1 MTEQWKRILIR
12 QNILLSEP
20 LTFSPLRGCV
30 VILKPHECHSEP
42 QAKNLTIPPSYKK
55 QILRLPAQDDIGT
68 QSLTGEER
76 GEGDQGLQRP
86 RTLTLSREGR
96 GKSHSKVSNLTLDD
110 KFTKVLLSSKALI
123 ILIIFSVIFAGFV
136 RVGLAAEGNRF
147 LVSYGGTAG
156 YQLPLW
162 VNKEFGF
169 SKKYG
174 VDLEIILIQAG
185 SPNIQALL
193 GGSLQLTQTA
203 ASSAVIGAVRG
214 APVVIVATLEN
225 KLPMLL
231 ISRPEIK
238 EPQQLRGK
246 VIGINRFGGSND
258 AAVLM
263 AVKAWKMDP
272 KDITML
278 QTGGTSARMAALLSK
293 KVDATVQSYP
303 EIYQARKLGMNVLAD
318 IGDFGLYTNTSNIVT
333 RSYLQ
338 QNRAAVKGFIKG
350 QIEGMHYVKTNK
362 EGSLKILRKYLQVT
376 DAEAVDGTY
385 EFFAKRLLRSPR
397 TEPEGIKN
405 ILASIDAGDR
415 NPADFIDMSL
425 VDEIEREGFVKKLY
439 GS

>member
-1 MTEQWKRILIR
+1 MNVIRRWRRVMLGLLILC
-12 QNILLSEP
+12 S
-20 LTFSPLRGCV
+20 T
-30 VILKPHECHSEP
+30 
-42 QAKNLTIPPSYKK
+42 
-55 QILRLPAQDDIGT
+55 
-68 QSLTGEER
+68 
-76 GEGDQGLQRP
+76 
-86 RTLTLSREGR
+86 
-96 GKSHSKVSNLTLDD
+96 
-110 KFTKVLLSSKALI
+110 
-123 ILIIFSVIFAGFV
+123 FAGPE
-136 RVGLAAEGNRF
+136 RMGWAAEATRF

-162 VNKEFGF
+162 VNKELGF

-174 VDLEIILIQAG
+174 LDLEIILIQAG

-203 ASSAVIGAVRG
+203 ASSAVIGASQG

-263 AVKAWKMDP
+263 AVKAWKMQP
-272 KDITML
+272 SDIKML
-278 QTGGTSARMAALLSK
+278 QTGGTSARMAALISK

-318 IGDFGLYTNTSNIVT
+318 IGDFGYYTNTSNIVT

-362 EGSLKILRKYLQVT
+362 EGSLKILRKHLQIT
-376 DAEAVDGTY
+376 DAEAVEGTY

-397 TEPEGIKN
+397 TELEGIKN
-405 ILASIDAGDR
+405 ILVSIDAGQK

-425 VDEIEREGFVKKLY
+425 IDEIEKEGFVQKLY
-439 GS
+439 GN

>member
-1 MTEQWKRILIR
+1 MLT
-12 QNILLSEP
+12 LLSM
-20 LTFSPLRGCV
+20 GV
-30 VILKPHECHSEP
+30 
-42 QAKNLTIPPSYKK
+42 
-55 QILRLPAQDDIGT
+55 G
-68 QSLTGEER
+68 
-76 GEGDQGLQRP
+76 
-86 RTLTLSREGR
+86 
-96 GKSHSKVSNLTLDD
+96 
-110 KFTKVLLSSKALI
+110 
-123 ILIIFSVIFAGFV
+123 GFV
-136 RVGLAAEGNRF
+136 QTGSAAEGTRF
-147 LVSYGGTAG
+147 LASYGGTAG

-162 VNKEFGF
+162 VNKELGF

-203 ASSAVIGAVRG
+203 ASSAVIGATQG

-263 AVKAWKMDP
+263 AIKAWKMDP
-272 KDITML
+272 KDISML
-278 QTGGTSARMAALLSK
+278 QTGGTAARMAALLSNK
-293 KVDATVQSYP
+293 IAATVQSYP
-303 EIYQARKLGMNVLAD
+303 EIFQARKLGMNVLAD
-318 IGDFGLYTNTSNIVT
+318 IGDFGFYTNTSNIVT

-362 EGSLKILRKYLQVT
+362 EASLKILRKHLQIS
-376 DAEAVDGTY
+376 DPAAVEGTY
-385 EFFAKRLLRSPR
+385 EFFAKRLPRSPR
-397 TEPEGIKN
+397 TELEGIKN
-405 ILASIDAGDR
+405 ILASIGAGQK
-415 NPADFIDMSL
+415 NPAEYIDMSL
-425 VDEIEREGFVKKLY
+425 IDEIEREGFVKKLY

>member
-1 MTEQWKRILIR
+1 MPPDRFMKF
-12 QNILLSEP
+12 P
-20 LTFSPLRGCV
+20 LPLRA
-30 VILKPHECHSEP
+30 IALM
-42 QAKNLTIPPSYKK
+42 
-55 QILRLPAQDDIGT
+55 
-68 QSLTGEER
+68 
-76 GEGDQGLQRP
+76 
-86 RTLTLSREGR
+86 
-96 GKSHSKVSNLTLDD
+96 
-110 KFTKVLLSSKALI
+110 LLSSVMVSAPTP
-123 ILIIFSVIFAGFV
+123 A
-136 RVGLAAEGNRF
+136 RAAASNRF

-162 VNKEFGF
+162 VNKELGF

-185 SPNIQALL
+185 SPNIQALV

-203 ASSAVIGAVRG
+203 ASSAVIAATQG

-263 AVKAWKMDP
+263 ALKAWKIDP
-272 KDITML
+272 KDISML
-278 QTGGTSARMAALLSK
+278 QTGGTAARMAALISK

-318 IGDFGLYTNTSNIVT
+318 IGDFGYYTNTSNIVT

-338 QNRAAVKGFIKG
+338 HNRAAIKGFLKG

-362 EGSLKILRKYLQVT
+362 EGSLKILRKHLQVT
-376 DAEAVDGTY
+376 DPEAVEGTY
-385 EFFAKRLLRSPR
+385 EFFARRLPRSPR
-397 TEPEGIKN
+397 TELEGIKN
-405 ILASIDAGDR
+405 ILMSIGAAQK
-415 NPADFIDMSL
+415 NPPEFVDLSI
-425 VDEIEREGFVKKLY
+425 VDEIEKEGFVQKLY
-439 GS
+439 GN

>member
-1 MTEQWKRILIR
+1 MTITIHLR
-12 QNILLSEP
+12 QTLL
-20 LTFSPLRGCV
+20 V
-30 VILKPHECHSEP
+30 
-42 QAKNLTIPPSYKK
+42 
-55 QILRLPAQDDIGT
+55 
-68 QSLTGEER
+68 
-76 GEGDQGLQRP
+76 
-86 RTLTLSREGR
+86 TLTVFTVWLG
-96 GKSHSKVSNLTLDD
+96 TLERAR
-110 KFTKVLLSSKALI
+110 S
-123 ILIIFSVIFAGFV
+123 
-136 RVGLAAEGNRF
+136 AEATRF

-185 SPNIQALL
+185 SPNIQALV

-203 ASSAVIGAVRG
+203 ASSAVIGASQG

-263 AVKAWKMDP
+263 AMKAWKIDP
-272 KDITML
+272 KEISML
-278 QTGGTSARMAALLSK
+278 QTGGTSARMAALISK

-318 IGDFGLYTNTSNIVT
+318 IGDFGFYTNTSNIVT

-338 QNRAAVKGFIKG
+338 QNRAGIKGFIKG
-350 QIEGMHYVKTNK
+350 QIEGIHYVKTNK
-362 EGSLKILRKYLQVT
+362 EGSLKVLRKYLQIT
-376 DAEAVDGTY
+376 DAEAVEGTY
-385 EFFAKRLLRSPR
+385 EFFAKRLSRSPR
-397 TEPEGIKN
+397 TELEGIKN
-405 ILASIDAGDR
+405 ILTSIGAGQKS
-415 NPADFIDMSL
+415 PAEFVDMS
-425 VDEIEREGFVKKLY
+425 VIDEIEKEGFVQKLY

>member
-1 MTEQWKRILIR
+1 MNVIR
-12 QNILLSEP
+12 
-20 LTFSPLRGCV
+20 RW
-30 VILKPHECHSEP
+30 
-42 QAKNLTIPPSYKK
+42 
-55 QILRLPAQDDIGT
+55 R
-68 QSLTGEER
+68 R
-76 GEGDQGLQRP
+76 
-86 RTLTLSREGR
+86 
-96 GKSHSKVSNLTLDD
+96 
-110 KFTKVLLSSKALI
+110 VLLGLF
-123 ILIIFSVIFAGFV
+123 ILCVAFAESARMGS
-136 RVGLAAEGNRF
+136 AAEATRF

-169 SKKYG
+169 SKKHG

-203 ASSAVIGAVRG
+203 ASSAVIGATQG

-263 AVKAWKMDP
+263 AIKAWKMEP
-272 KDITML
+272 KDISML
-278 QTGGTSARMAALLSK
+278 QTGGTSARMAALISK

-318 IGDFGLYTNTSNIVT
+318 IGDFGYYTNTSNIVT
-333 RSYLQ
+333 RAYLQ
-338 QNRAAVKGFIKG
+338 QNRAAIKGFIKG
-350 QIEGMHYVKTNK
+350 QIESMHYVKTNK
-362 EGSLKILRKYLQVT
+362 EGSLKILRKHLQIT
-376 DAEAVDGTY
+376 DAEAVEGTY
-385 EFFAKRLLRSPR
+385 EFFAKRLARSPR
-397 TEPEGIKN
+397 TELEGIKN
-405 ILASIDAGDR
+405 ILTSIGAGQR
-415 NPADFIDMSL
+415 NAAEFVDMSL
-425 VDEIEREGFVKKLY
+425 IDEIEKEGFVQKLY
-439 GS
+439 GN

>member
-1 MTEQWKRILIR
+1 MNATKKWERILILSM
-12 QNILLSEP
+12 ILL
-20 LTFSPLRGCV
+20 LVLG
-30 VILKPHECHSEP
+30 
-42 QAKNLTIPPSYKK
+42 AM
-55 QILRLPAQDDIGT
+55 
-68 QSLTGEER
+68 
-76 GEGDQGLQRP
+76 
-86 RTLTLSREGR
+86 SRI
-96 GKSHSKVSNLTLDD
+96 TW
-110 KFTKVLLSSKALI
+110 
-123 ILIIFSVIFAGFV
+123 
-136 RVGLAAEGNRF
+136 AAESNRF

-162 VNKEFGF
+162 VNKELGF

-193 GGSLQLTQTA
+193 GGSIQLTQTA
-203 ASSAVIGAVRG
+203 ASSAVLGAVRG

-225 KLPMLL
+225 KQPMLL

-263 AVKAWKMDP
+263 AIKAWKMEP

-278 QTGGTSARMAALLSK
+278 QTGGTAARMAALLSK

-318 IGDFGLYTNTSNIVT
+318 IGDFGFYTNTSNIVT

-362 EGSLKILRKYLQVT
+362 EGSLKILRKHLQVT
-376 DAEAVDGTY
+376 DPEAVEGTY
-385 EFFAKRLLRSPR
+385 EFFAKRLPRVPR
-397 TEPEGIKN
+397 TEMEGIKN
-405 ILASIDAGDR
+405 ILASIDAAQKEPGE
-415 NPADFIDMSL
+415 FLEMSL
-425 VDEIEREGFVKKLY
+425 IDEIEKEGFVKKLY
-439 GS
+439 AQ

>member
-1 MTEQWKRILIR
+1 MNGIR
-12 QNILLSEP
+12 
-20 LTFSPLRGCV
+20 RW
-30 VILKPHECHSEP
+30 
-42 QAKNLTIPPSYKK
+42 
-55 QILRLPAQDDIGT
+55 R
-68 QSLTGEER
+68 R
-76 GEGDQGLQRP
+76 
-86 RTLTLSREGR
+86 
-96 GKSHSKVSNLTLDD
+96 
-110 KFTKVLLSSKALI
+110 VLLGLF
-123 ILIIFSVIFAGFV
+123 ILCVAFAESARMGS
-136 RVGLAAEGNRF
+136 AAEATRF

-169 SKKYG
+169 SKKHG

-203 ASSAVIGAVRG
+203 ASSAVIGATQG

-263 AVKAWKMDP
+263 AIKAWKMEP
-272 KDITML
+272 KDISML
-278 QTGGTSARMAALLSK
+278 QTGGTSARMAALISK

-318 IGDFGLYTNTSNIVT
+318 IGDFGYYTNTSNIVT
-333 RSYLQ
+333 RAYLQ
-338 QNRAAVKGFIKG
+338 QNRAAIKGFIRG

-362 EGSLKILRKYLQVT
+362 EGSLKILRKHLQIT
-376 DAEAVDGTY
+376 DSEAVEGTY
-385 EFFAKRLLRSPR
+385 EFFAKRLARSPR
-397 TEPEGIKN
+397 TELEGIKN
-405 ILASIDAGDR
+405 ILTSIGGGQR
-415 NPADFIDMSL
+415 NAAEFVDMSL
-425 VDEIEREGFVKKLY
+425 IDEIEKEGFVQKLY
-439 GS
+439 GN

>member
-1 MTEQWKRILIR
+1 MTAMR
-12 QNILLSEP
+12 
-20 LTFSPLRGCV
+20 
-30 VILKPHECHSEP
+30 
-42 QAKNLTIPPSYKK
+42 
-55 QILRLPAQDDIGT
+55 
-68 QSLTGEER
+68 
-76 GEGDQGLQRP
+76 
-86 RTLTLSREGR
+86 
-96 GKSHSKVSNLTLDD
+96 
-110 KFTKVLLSSKALI
+110 TKVFVPTLLLAIALGVMTRNV
-123 ILIIFSVIFAGFV
+123 S
-136 RVGLAAEGNRF
+136 AAEGTRF
-147 LVSYGGTAG
+147 LASYGGTAG

-162 VNKEFGF
+162 VNKEFGL

-258 AAVLM
+258 AAVYM
-263 AVKAWKMDP
+263 ALKAWKMEP
-272 KDITML
+272 KDISML
-278 QTGGTSARMAALLSK
+278 QTGGTAARMAALIGK
-293 KVDATVQSYP
+293 KIDATVQSYP

-318 IGDFGLYTNTSNIVT
+318 IGDFGFYTNTSNIVT

-362 EGSLKILRKYLQVT
+362 EGSLKILRKHLQIS
-376 DAEAVDGTY
+376 DAEAVEGTY
-385 EFFAKRLLRSPR
+385 EFFAKRLPRSPR
-397 TEPEGIKN
+397 TELEGIKN
-405 ILASIDAGDR
+405 ILVSIDAGDK

-425 VDEIEREGFVKKLY
+425 VDEIEREGFIKKLY
-439 GS
+439 GP

>member
-1 MTEQWKRILIR
+1 MIATKHWKPT
-12 QNILLSEP
+12 LL
-20 LTFSPLRGCV
+20 L
-30 VILKPHECHSEP
+30 
-42 QAKNLTIPPSYKK
+42 
-55 QILRLPAQDDIGT
+55 
-68 QSLTGEER
+68 
-76 GEGDQGLQRP
+76 
-86 RTLTLSREGR
+86 
-96 GKSHSKVSNLTLDD
+96 
-110 KFTKVLLSSKALI
+110 LI
-123 ILIIFSVIFAGFV
+123 IIFVAIAALARAGS
-136 RVGLAAEGNRF
+136 AAEATRF
-147 LVSYGGTAG
+147 LASYGGTAG

-162 VNKEFGF
+162 VNKELGF

-203 ASSAVIGAVRG
+203 ASSAVIGATQG

-263 AVKAWKMDP
+263 AIKAWKMDP
-272 KDITML
+272 KDISML
-278 QTGGTSARMAALLSK
+278 QTGGTSARMAALIGK

-318 IGDFGLYTNTSNIVT
+318 VGDFGFYTNTSNIVT

-338 QNRAAVKGFIKG
+338 QNRATVKGFIKG

-362 EGSLKILRKYLQVT
+362 EGSLKILRKHLQIS
-376 DAEAVDGTY
+376 DPAAVEGTY
-385 EFFAKRLLRSPR
+385 EFFAKRLPRSPR
-397 TEPEGIKN
+397 TELEGIKN
-405 ILASIDAGDR
+405 ILASIGSAQR
-415 NPADFIDMSL
+415 NPTEFIDMSL
-425 VDEIEREGFVKKLY
+425 IDEIEREGFVKKLY

>member
-1 MTEQWKRILIR
+1 MTITIHLR
-12 QNILLSEP
+12 QALL
-20 LTFSPLRGCV
+20 V
-30 VILKPHECHSEP
+30 
-42 QAKNLTIPPSYKK
+42 
-55 QILRLPAQDDIGT
+55 
-68 QSLTGEER
+68 
-76 GEGDQGLQRP
+76 
-86 RTLTLSREGR
+86 TLTVFTVWLG
-96 GKSHSKVSNLTLDD
+96 TLERAR
-110 KFTKVLLSSKALI
+110 S
-123 ILIIFSVIFAGFV
+123 
-136 RVGLAAEGNRF
+136 AEATRF

-185 SPNIQALL
+185 SPNIQALV

-203 ASSAVIGAVRG
+203 ASSAVIGASQG

-263 AVKAWKMDP
+263 AMKAWKIDP
-272 KDITML
+272 KEISML
-278 QTGGTSARMAALLSK
+278 QTGGTSARMAALISK

-303 EIYQARKLGMNVLAD
+303 EIYQARKLGMNLLAD
-318 IGDFGLYTNTSNIVT
+318 IGDFGFYTNTSNIVT

-338 QNRAAVKGFIKG
+338 QNRAGIKGFIKG
-350 QIEGMHYVKTNK
+350 QIEGIHYVKTNK
-362 EGSLKILRKYLQVT
+362 EGSLKVLRKYLQIT
-376 DAEAVDGTY
+376 DAEAVEGTY
-385 EFFAKRLLRSPR
+385 EFFAKRLSRSPR
-397 TEPEGIKN
+397 TELEGIKN
-405 ILASIDAGDR
+405 ILTSIGAGQKS
-415 NPADFIDMSL
+415 PAEFVDMS
-425 VDEIEREGFVKKLY
+425 VIDEIEKEGFVQKLY

>member
-1 MTEQWKRILIR
+1 MI
-12 QNILLSEP
+12 
-20 LTFSPLRGCV
+20 
-30 VILKPHECHSEP
+30 
-42 QAKNLTIPPSYKK
+42 
-55 QILRLPAQDDIGT
+55 
-68 QSLTGEER
+68 
-76 GEGDQGLQRP
+76 
-86 RTLTLSREGR
+86 LTLALGALSRIT
-96 GKSHSKVSNLTLDD
+96 S
-110 KFTKVLLSSKALI
+110 
-123 ILIIFSVIFAGFV
+123 
-136 RVGLAAEGNRF
+136 AAESSRF

-162 VNKEFGF
+162 VNKELGF

-193 GGSLQLTQTA
+193 GGSIQLTQTA
-203 ASSAVIGAVRG
+203 ASSAVLGAVRG

-263 AVKAWKMDP
+263 AIKAWKMEP

-278 QTGGTSARMAALLSK
+278 QTGGTAARMAALLSK

-318 IGDFGLYTNTSNIVT
+318 IGDFGFYTNTSNIVT

-362 EGSLKILRKYLQVT
+362 EGSLKILRKHLQVT
-376 DAEAVDGTY
+376 DPVAVEGTY
-385 EFFAKRLLRSPR
+385 EFFAKRLPRVPR
-397 TEPEGIKN
+397 TEVEGIKN
-405 ILASIDAGDR
+405 ILASIDAAQKEPGE
-415 NPADFIDMSL
+415 FLEMSL
-425 VDEIEREGFVKKLY
+425 IDEIEKEGFVKKLY
-439 GS
+439 AQ

>member
-1 MTEQWKRILIR
+1 MKRIR
-12 QNILLSEP
+12 HWDRLL
-20 LTFSPLRGCV
+20 L
-30 VILKPHECHSEP
+30 
-42 QAKNLTIPPSYKK
+42 
-55 QILRLPAQDDIGT
+55 
-68 QSLTGEER
+68 
-76 GEGDQGLQRP
+76 GLM
-86 RTLTLSREGR
+86 
-96 GKSHSKVSNLTLDD
+96 
-110 KFTKVLLSSKALI
+110 
-123 ILIIFSVIFAGFV
+123 IFAAAFTGFP
-136 RVGLAAEGNRF
+136 RVGSAAESTRF

-162 VNKEFGF
+162 VNKELGF

-174 VDLEIILIQAG
+174 VDLEIVLIQAG

-193 GGSLQLTQTA
+193 GGSIQLTQTA
-203 ASSAVIGAVRG
+203 ASSAVLGAVRG

-263 AVKAWKMDP
+263 AIKAWKMDP
-272 KDITML
+272 RDITML

-293 KVDATVQSYP
+293 KIDATVQSYP

-318 IGDFGLYTNTSNIVT
+318 IGDFGFYTNTSNIVT

-362 EGSLKILRKYLQVT
+362 EGSLKILKKHLQVT
-376 DAEAVDGTY
+376 DPEAVEGTY
-385 EFFAKRLLRSPR
+385 EFFAKRLPRVPR
-397 TEPEGIKN
+397 TEIEGIKN
-405 ILASIDAGDR
+405 ILTSMDAAQKEPGE
-415 NPADFIDMSL
+415 FLDMSL
-425 VDEIEREGFVKKLY
+425 IDEIEKEGFIKKLY
-439 GS
+439 AQ

>member
-1 MTEQWKRILIR
+1 MRTTTQLR
-12 QNILLSEP
+12 QVLL
-20 LTFSPLRGCV
+20 V
-30 VILKPHECHSEP
+30 
-42 QAKNLTIPPSYKK
+42 
-55 QILRLPAQDDIGT
+55 
-68 QSLTGEER
+68 
-76 GEGDQGLQRP
+76 
-86 RTLTLSREGR
+86 TLTVLT
-96 GKSHSKVSNLTLDD
+96 VSTGTLERAR
-110 KFTKVLLSSKALI
+110 S
-123 ILIIFSVIFAGFV
+123 
-136 RVGLAAEGNRF
+136 AESTRF

-162 VNKEFGF
+162 INKEFGF

-185 SPNIQALL
+185 SPNIQALV

-203 ASSAVIGAVRG
+203 ASSAVIGASQG

-238 EPQQLRGK
+238 DPQQLRGK

-263 AVKAWKMDP
+263 AMKAWKVDP
-272 KDITML
+272 KEISML
-278 QTGGTSARMAALLSK
+278 QTGGTSARMAALISK

-318 IGDFGLYTNTSNIVT
+318 IGDFGFYTNTSNIVT

-350 QIEGMHYVKTNK
+350 QIEGIHYVKTNK
-362 EGSLKILRKYLQVT
+362 EGSLKILRKYLQIT
-376 DAEAVDGTY
+376 DAEAVEGTY
-385 EFFAKRLLRSPR
+385 EFFAKRLARSPR
-397 TEPEGIKN
+397 TELEGIKN
-405 ILASIDAGDR
+405 ILSSIGAGQK
-415 NPADFIDMSL
+415 NPTDFVDMSL
-425 VDEIEREGFVKKLY
+425 IDEIEKEGFVQKLY

>member
-1 MTEQWKRILIR
+1 MTITTQLR
-12 QNILLSEP
+12 QALL
-20 LTFSPLRGCV
+20 V
-30 VILKPHECHSEP
+30 
-42 QAKNLTIPPSYKK
+42 
-55 QILRLPAQDDIGT
+55 
-68 QSLTGEER
+68 
-76 GEGDQGLQRP
+76 
-86 RTLTLSREGR
+86 TLTVFTVWLG
-96 GKSHSKVSNLTLDD
+96 TLERAR
-110 KFTKVLLSSKALI
+110 S
-123 ILIIFSVIFAGFV
+123 
-136 RVGLAAEGNRF
+136 AEATRF

-185 SPNIQALL
+185 SPNIQALV

-203 ASSAVIGAVRG
+203 ASSAVIGASQG

-238 EPQQLRGK
+238 EPQQLRGR

-263 AVKAWKMDP
+263 AMKAWKIDP
-272 KDITML
+272 KEISML
-278 QTGGTSARMAALLSK
+278 QTGGTSARMAALISK

-318 IGDFGLYTNTSNIVT
+318 IGDFGFYTNTSNIVT

-338 QNRAAVKGFIKG
+338 QNRAGIKGFIKG
-350 QIEGMHYVKTNK
+350 QIEGIHYVKTNK
-362 EGSLKILRKYLQVT
+362 EGSLKVLRKYLQIT
-376 DAEAVDGTY
+376 DAEAVEGTY
-385 EFFAKRLLRSPR
+385 EFFAKRLSRSPR
-397 TEPEGIKN
+397 TELEGIKN
-405 ILASIDAGDR
+405 ILTSIGAGQKS
-415 NPADFIDMSL
+415 PAEFVDMS
-425 VDEIEREGFVKKLY
+425 VIDEIEKEGFVQKLY

>member
-1 MTEQWKRILIR
+1 MTTTTQLR
-12 QNILLSEP
+12 Q
-20 LTFSPLRGCV
+20 
-30 VILKPHECHSEP
+30 
-42 QAKNLTIPPSYKK
+42 
-55 QILRLPAQDDIGT
+55 
-68 QSLTGEER
+68 
-76 GEGDQGLQRP
+76 
-86 RTLTLSREGR
+86 
-96 GKSHSKVSNLTLDD
+96 
-110 KFTKVLLSSKALI
+110 VLLVALMVFTVSMGS
-123 ILIIFSVIFAGFV
+123 LERARS
-136 RVGLAAEGNRF
+136 AESTRF

-162 VNKEFGF
+162 INREFGF

-185 SPNIQALL
+185 SPNIQALV

-203 ASSAVIGAVRG
+203 ASSAVIGASQG

-231 ISRPEIK
+231 IARPEIK
-238 EPQQLRGK
+238 DPQQLRGK

-263 AVKAWKMDP
+263 AMKAWKIDP
-272 KDITML
+272 KEISML
-278 QTGGTSARMAALLSK
+278 QTGGTSARMAALISK

-318 IGDFGLYTNTSNIVT
+318 IGDFGFYTNTSNIVT

-350 QIEGMHYVKTNK
+350 QIEGIHYVKTNK
-362 EGSLKILRKYLQVT
+362 EGSLKVLRKHLQIT
-376 DAEAVDGTY
+376 DAEAVEGTY
-385 EFFAKRLLRSPR
+385 EFFAKRLARSPR
-397 TEPEGIKN
+397 TELEGIRN
-405 ILASIDAGDR
+405 ILTSIGAGQKS
-415 NPADFIDMSL
+415 PTDFVDMSL
-425 VDEIEREGFVKKLY
+425 IDEIEKEGFVQKLY

>member
-1 MTEQWKRILIR
+1 MNVIR
-12 QNILLSEP
+12 
-20 LTFSPLRGCV
+20 RW
-30 VILKPHECHSEP
+30 
-42 QAKNLTIPPSYKK
+42 
-55 QILRLPAQDDIGT
+55 R
-68 QSLTGEER
+68 R
-76 GEGDQGLQRP
+76 
-86 RTLTLSREGR
+86 
-96 GKSHSKVSNLTLDD
+96 
-110 KFTKVLLSSKALI
+110 VLLGLLI
-123 ILIIFSVIFAGFV
+123 LCSAFAGPE
-136 RVGLAAEGNRF
+136 RMGWAAEATRF

-162 VNKEFGF
+162 VNKELGF

-174 VDLEIILIQAG
+174 LDLEIILIQAG

-203 ASSAVIGAVRG
+203 ASSAVIGASQG

-263 AVKAWKMDP
+263 AVKAWKMQP
-272 KDITML
+272 SDIKML
-278 QTGGTSARMAALLSK
+278 QTGGTSARMAALISK

-318 IGDFGLYTNTSNIVT
+318 IGDFGYYTNTSNIVT

-362 EGSLKILRKYLQVT
+362 EGSLKILRKHLQIT
-376 DAEAVDGTY
+376 DAEAVEGTY

-397 TEPEGIKN
+397 TELEGIKN
-405 ILASIDAGDR
+405 ILVSIDAGQK

-425 VDEIEREGFVKKLY
+425 IDEIEKEGFVQKLY
-439 GS
+439 GN